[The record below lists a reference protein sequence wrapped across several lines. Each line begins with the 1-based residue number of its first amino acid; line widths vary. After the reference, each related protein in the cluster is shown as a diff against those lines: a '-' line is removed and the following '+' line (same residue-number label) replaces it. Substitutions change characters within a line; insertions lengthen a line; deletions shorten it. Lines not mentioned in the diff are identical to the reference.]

1 MTTTRQ
7 EGVQPGDDVRG
18 EPMAVEALSEEAATA
33 ETAENGAG
41 ATVEETAAITGE
53 AVTQA
58 IEGQEAVEERV
69 KLMIEEVIPAA
80 ETSFEVDK
88 NPDYRSD
95 CKRNSRTGNA
105 PDDLPNYFE
114 SWVVFGGKL
123 AHAAAGKVIG
133 KLIEKEKG
141 LTREQGFPG
150 HRQAFIRAIVEM
162 LGENYFK
169 DPYNAFEVLKD
180 VIDTFGLRYAI
191 EILKQKARVAKL
203 PKGDEVIAYADAKLR
218 EDSEATAQILRD
230 VETKFG
236 KEAKEKLHVDVW
248 NRERNLGL
256 R

>member
-7 EGVQPGDDVRG
+7 EGVQPGEEGLEEVKR
-18 EPMAVEALSEEAATA
+18 VEALPEEAGTA
-33 ETAENGAG
+33 ETAEDGAK
-41 ATVEETAAITGE
+41 ATVEETAATTEE

-58 IEGQEAVEERV
+58 VEGQEAIEERV
-69 KLMIEEVIPAA
+69 NLMLEEIIPAA
-80 ETSFEVDK
+80 ETSFEVDRD
-88 NPDYRSD
+88 PDYR
-95 CKRNSRTGNA
+95 KNRHGHIRNDA
-105 PDDLPNYFE
+105 PDDLANYFE
-114 SWVVFGGKL
+114 SWLVFGGKL

-162 LGENYFK
+162 LGENHFK

-218 EDSEATAQILRD
+218 EDSETTAQILRD

-248 NRERNLGL
+248 DRERNLGL
-256 R
+256 Q